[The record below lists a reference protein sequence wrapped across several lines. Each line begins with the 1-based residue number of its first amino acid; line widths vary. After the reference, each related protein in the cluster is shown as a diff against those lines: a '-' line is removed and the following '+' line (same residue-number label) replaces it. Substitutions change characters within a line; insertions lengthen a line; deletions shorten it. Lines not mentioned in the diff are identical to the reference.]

1 MFSAFAFAPTGAIT
15 TLAFGVPASL
25 TASCSP
31 PLAEATVYPALCVF
45 AAVKIIVPD
54 VAPDV
59 QVPPVTTTA
68 SGVPCVARYT
78 EYGAAVVLDVSIP
91 VGHGVSVTV
100 FEPADSEDGEV
111 GAWLQLNSCAV
122 GTAFRVETA
131 NDVDAPERNLA

>member
-100 FEPADSEDGEV
+100 FEPADSEDGED
-111 GAWLQLNSCAV
+111 GAWLQLNLCAV
-122 GTAFRVETA
+122 GVLFIVVMFSEVEAFVRGA
-131 NDVDAPERNLA
+131 A